1 MNAPESEKAP
11 DARTGARRAR
21 RARRLLGV
29 GLGAA
34 ALAALAAA
42 GSQARGQEDRDAFRP
57 RAFQLYDTQA
67 ARARSGEAK
76 EHIAAKRWSEALT
89 ELQALIEEHR
99 GEVLGADRPRP
110 LDALRVS
117 QKDVHFGAGSWAVE
131 QLFKLPPAGRELY
144 RERFGR
150 RAEEALERA
159 IASSDRGSLARVAQR
174 WPLTAAAER
183 AWWAL
188 GDLEIELGHAG
199 DGLRAWAR
207 AAALRVGDPLRV
219 TTTEAHW
226 RALRDELGE
235 DAASGVRSRM
245 DLALELF
252 PVAQDASG
260 SRPAAEASF
269 ARGPATGIAAT
280 SITSSRFRSGEG
292 AAGWPRPFQLP
303 DSPYAEA
310 GASRLF
316 PQRSGDIVYVNTT
329 RSVHA
334 LDAFDGSEIWSLE
347 PHQLNWGTNSSTK
360 QYSKYDKA
368 VDRHERIVTVAVSR
382 GVVVAPVQI
391 PWTFEDSDQY
401 NDLSIIEVIP
411 ERRLVALDAATGEP
425 LWNTMPRYDWDGD
438 SGTFAERMTVV
449 GPPTIVGARVLVP
462 MARLRGRIE
471 MHLGCFDLATGEVL
485 WSAPLVTGQRTLNM
499 FGRANIEF
507 SAPPPVVA
515 GDSVIVATQLGL
527 IASIDLFTG
536 ETRWD
541 ALYDQVSIQA
551 PQYYTAGWMQNR
563 WRNAPPVVV
572 GDTVV
577 AAPFD
582 AKEIFALDAASGATL
597 WSVDQRTLTREI
609 GISSVPN
616 RRKGPSTGLNV
627 LLGADE
633 NRILLGGSSVAAV
646 QLPGGIRAGG
656 PFERAWAWPFDGII
670 RTDSGYPTVDARS
683 VYIPY
688 ANGVVVVDRQNG
700 RTREELTGSVGSGHL
715 LVADGMLFVTNGKH
729 VDARFEWIAMVE
741 RARTA
746 VRRDDASTSDLDM
759 LVRLLLERSESL
771 LDRGT
776 DVPRA
781 LTLTRE
787 AEQALND
794 FTTRPA
800 AGVSERDGA
809 GFAAS
814 STRLQRHRALML
826 RARGERL
833 RGDGDA
839 ARRAIKAALALE
851 VPDEAQLEALLT
863 LHEIERR
870 RSPADRARV
879 LDRLLERHSQYEI
892 EVEAAVL
899 DGRWSPSVALATVL
913 DATRGKQTTSTR
925 LINETLWID
934 PWVDPIVPRSAALSG
949 TSAGDPDAPR
959 RRAATV
965 SVGLFALLSQIEMA
979 RVMPDA
985 RESVE
990 GELIGLHAILR
1001 EAPAE
1006 PLFGAVS
1013 GEWASARIR
1022 ALRALSPDAPA
1033 IARFDRAADSMLEEA
1048 RRAASTHGSTT
1059 ELERIPEL
1067 FPGSPA
1073 ARSAAEARIEFALAN
1088 GSPEE
1093 VAAIVVEALS
1103 PDWHPAR
1110 STERE
1115 TSLLLQL
1122 AMALGEAGNEELRA
1136 GIARNLARYRP
1147 DDTHEVAGVGA
1158 VTLTTLA
1165 DRWAVAP
1172 RLPRTDRA
1180 TFDNRVVAQKSIS
1193 GDFVPVARGP
1203 VLVDPA
1209 TGPGGATQEIL
1220 LVSAKNTLAA
1230 LTTGRSGAPLWTRP
1244 SSFGVSYRDRHRR
1257 VHLGPTTV
1265 VTAERKRVVC
1275 RDVLTGDELWD
1286 FRQDRRSIASMSV
1299 ADGVA
1304 VIVTERSDTQEPAE
1318 VYGIDIALGIELWRL
1333 GSIGGRY
1340 HTVVKVGDGRLVL
1353 LPVRFEMA
1361 GVHDLYTGHPVA
1373 RIETGRI
1380 NSREALSAWID
1391 RGRLVRAHIEAGQR
1405 RDATNLIVAYDLDD
1419 GEEAWRIDLDNH
1431 AGEVQNLL
1439 GLIEMPA
1446 SADRRETIR
1455 LAMLERVDANRP
1467 PGGLRRDAMGLY
1479 RINERLGALD
1489 RSPIATLNPSTYLV
1503 GIDIRRRIVVDGP
1516 LLMAVTAGRDE
1527 DPAVITAIDP
1537 NTGVVW
1543 KEMAARR
1550 IKAQGMERYS
1560 TPVIGD
1566 GVVAMIVQE
1575 SFGRGNASTAEKKL
1589 MFLDAVSGRHVETRP
1604 LESGNKTGRWRN
1616 LAAVDGTLVVM
1627 GGQRMEVME

>member
-1 MNAPESEKAP
+1 
-11 DARTGARRAR
+11 
-21 RARRLLGV
+21 L
-29 GLGAA
+29 
-34 ALAALAAA
+34 
-42 GSQARGQEDRDAFRP
+42 
-57 RAFQLYDTQA
+57 FQ
-67 ARARSGEAK
+67 
-76 EHIAAKRWSEALT
+76 
-89 ELQALIEEHR
+89 
-99 GEVLGADRPRP
+99 
-110 LDALRVS
+110 
-117 QKDVHFGAGSWAVE
+117 
-131 QLFKLPPAGRELY
+131 LPPAGRDLY

-150 RAEEALERA
+150 RAEQALDRA
-159 IASSDRGSLARVAQR
+159 IAASDRGALARVAQR
-174 WPLTAAAER
+174 WPLTPAAER

-207 AAALRVGDPLRV
+207 AAALRVGEPLRV
-219 TTTEAHW
+219 TTNEAHW
-226 RALRDELGE
+226 RALRDELKD
-235 DAASGVRSRM
+235 DAAPGVRARM

-252 PVAQDASG
+252 PAAGDANG

-280 SITSSRFRSGEG
+280 SITTSRFRAGEG

-303 DSPYAEA
+303 ESPFDE
-310 GASRLF
+310 GGPSRLF
-316 PQRSGDIVYVNTT
+316 PQRYGDLVYVNTS

-334 LDAFDGSEIWSLE
+334 LDAFDGTEVWSLE
-347 PHQLNWGTNSSTK
+347 PQQLNWGTRSSTQ

-382 GVVVAPVQI
+382 GVAVAPVQI

-411 ERRLVALDAATGEP
+411 ERRLVALDAATGKP
-425 LWNTMPRYDWDGD
+425 LWNTLPPYDWDGD
-438 SGTFAERMTVV
+438 SGTFADRMTVV

-471 MHLGCFDLATGEVL
+471 MHLGCFDLATGDVL

-499 FGRANIEF
+499 FGRANVEF

-515 GDSVIVATQLGL
+515 GDTVIVATQLGL
-527 IASIDLFTG
+527 VAAIDLFTG

-541 ALYDQVSIQA
+541 ALYEQVSIQA

-582 AKEIFALDAASGATL
+582 SKEIFALDAATGATL
-597 WSVDQRTLTREI
+597 WSVDPRTLMREI
-609 GISSVPN
+609 GISSMPN
-616 RRKGPSTGLNV
+616 RRKGPSSGLNV

-633 NRILLGGSSVAAV
+633 RRILLGGSNVAAIE
-646 QLPGGIRAGG
+646 LPGGIRAGG
-656 PFERAWAWPFDGII
+656 PFQRAWAWPLDGII
-670 RTDSGYPTVDARS
+670 RSDSGYPTVDARS

-688 ANGVVVVDRQNG
+688 ANGVIVVDRENG
-700 RTREELTGSVGSGHL
+700 RAREELPGGVGSGNL
-715 LVADGMLFVTNGKH
+715 LVADGMLFVTNGKQ

-741 RARTA
+741 RARAA
-746 VRRDDASTSDLDM
+746 VRSDEATPSDLDM

-771 LDRGT
+771 LDRGAE
-776 DVPRA
+776 VPRA
-781 LTLTRE
+781 LSLTQE
-787 AEQALND
+787 AERALTE
-794 FTTRPA
+794 FEARPKTAPAERTGDRFAA
-800 AGVSERDGA
+800 AGARV
-809 GFAAS
+809 
-814 STRLQRHRALML
+814 QRHRALML

-833 RGDGDA
+833 RGDADA
-839 ARRAIKAALALE
+839 ARRAIRSALALN
-851 VPDEAQLEALLT
+851 VPEEAQLGALLS

-870 RSPADRARV
+870 RGPADRARV
-879 LDRLLERHSQYEI
+879 LEQLLARHAQREI
-892 EVEAAVL
+892 DVEAAVA
-899 DGRWSPSVALATVL
+899 DGRWSPSVALAKVL
-913 DATRGKQTTSTR
+913 DVTRDSRTKASR
-925 LINETLWID
+925 VVLETLWID
-934 PWVDPIVPRSAALSG
+934 PWIDPIVPRSAALSG
-949 TSAGDPDAPR
+949 ASAGDTGSPR
-959 RRAATV
+959 RRAASI

-979 RVMPDA
+979 RDLSDPSA
-985 RESVE
+985 AVE
-990 GELIGLHAILR
+990 GELLGLHAILR
-1001 EAPAE
+1001 DTPSER
-1006 PLFGAVS
+1006 LFGAVS

-1033 IARFDRAADSMLEEA
+1033 IARFDREAESMLAEA
-1048 RRAASTHGSTT
+1048 RRTAQTHGETG

-1067 FPGSPA
+1067 FPGSAA

-1122 AMALGEAGNEELRA
+1122 ATALGDAGNLELRE

-1147 DDTHEVAGVGA
+1147 DDVQELPGVGR
-1158 VTLTTLA
+1158 VTLTALA
-1165 DRWAVAP
+1165 DRWATQPAP
-1172 RLPRTDRA
+1172 PRADRA
-1180 TFDNRVVAQKSIS
+1180 SFDNRVVTQQSLR
-1193 GDFVPVARGP
+1193 GDFTAVARGP

-1209 TGPGGATQEIL
+1209 AGPGGATEEV
-1220 LVSAKNTLAA
+1220 LVVCAKNTLAVIA
-1230 LTTGRSGAPLWTRP
+1230 SGRAGDPLWTHP
-1244 SSFGVSYRDRHRR
+1244 SSLGVVRPDRTSR
-1257 VHLGPTTV
+1257 VHLGSSTLV
-1265 VTAERKRVVC
+1265 VAERKQVVC
-1275 RDVLTGDELWD
+1275 RDVRTGEELWHFD
-1286 FRQDRRSIASMSV
+1286 QPQRDIASMNV

-1304 VIVTERSDTQEPAE
+1304 VVVTERSDTQEPAE
-1318 VYGIDIALGIELWRL
+1318 VHGIDLVRGIELWRL

-1353 LPVRFEMA
+1353 LPVRFQMA

-1380 NSREALSAWID
+1380 HSREALASWID
-1391 RGRLVRAHIEAGQR
+1391 RGRLVRPHIEAGGSSDTPNR
-1405 RDATNLIVAYDLDD
+1405 IVGYDLDD

-1431 AGEVQNLL
+1431 AGGVHNLV

-1446 SADRRETIR
+1446 NADRRETIR
-1455 LAMLERVDANRP
+1455 LAILTQVDDRRP
-1467 PGGLRRDAMGLY
+1467 RGGLRREARGLY

-1489 RSPIATLNPSTYLV
+1489 RSPIATLDPATDLV
-1503 GIDIRRRIVVDGP
+1503 GVGARRRIVVDSP

-1527 DPAVITAIDP
+1527 DPAVISAIDP
-1537 NTGVVW
+1537 NTGVIW
-1543 KEMAARR
+1543 KEMSARR
-1550 IKAQGMERYS
+1550 IKASGVERS
-1560 TPVIGD
+1560 AIPVVGD
-1566 GVVAMIVQE
+1566 GVVAMIVLE
-1575 SFGRGNASTAEKKL
+1575 TFGRGNSSASEKKL

-1604 LESGNKTGRWRN
+1604 LESGKSPGKWKE
-1616 LAAVDGTLVVM
+1616 LAAVDGSLVVL
-1627 GGQRMEVME
+1627 GSKRMEVME